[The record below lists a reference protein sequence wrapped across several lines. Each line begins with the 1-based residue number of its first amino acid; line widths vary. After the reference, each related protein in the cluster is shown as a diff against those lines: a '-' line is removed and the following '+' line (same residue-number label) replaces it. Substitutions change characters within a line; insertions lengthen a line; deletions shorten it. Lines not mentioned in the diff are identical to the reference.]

1 MYVVSEDFAM
11 SGSVVQTE
19 FEFTLPKGYVD
30 DEGTLHRDGVMRL
43 ATAADEVKPLKD
55 PRVQSNSAYLTVI
68 LLSRVV
74 TDLGSLSEVTPHV
87 IENLFVADLNYLQ
100 ELYKRINLSE
110 GDATDAVCPECGEQ
124 FQITI

>member
-1 MYVVSEDFAM
+1 M
-11 SGSVVQTE
+11 SGSVVQKE
-19 FEFTLPKGYVD
+19 FEFTLPKGYAD

-43 ATAADEVKPLKD
+43 ATAADEIKPLRD

-74 TDLGSLSEVTPHV
+74 TDLGALSEVTPHV

-110 GDATDAVCPECGEQ
+110 GDAKDAVCPECGGQ
-124 FQITI
+124 FRITI

>member
-1 MYVVSEDFAM
+1 M
-11 SGSVVQTE
+11 SGSVVRTE

-30 DEGTLHRDGVMRL
+30 DEGTLHQDGVMRL

-87 IENLFVADLNYLQ
+87 IENLFVTDLNYLQ
-100 ELYKRINLSE
+100 ELYKRTNLSE